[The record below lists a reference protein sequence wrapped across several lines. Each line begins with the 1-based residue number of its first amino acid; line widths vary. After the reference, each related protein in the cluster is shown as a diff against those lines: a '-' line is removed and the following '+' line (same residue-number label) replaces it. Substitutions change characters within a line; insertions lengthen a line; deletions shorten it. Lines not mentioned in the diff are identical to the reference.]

1 MIKLP
6 RTSVA
11 IWLLVLILTPIG
23 YGQSLH
29 FEALPS
35 ISTNSIYLPF
45 HFTTSRDNI
54 TLEYQFDLV
63 HQEFPVDQYL
73 IHSYYRGNFTAVS
86 EISEF
91 RWSGTSHAVAIGRN
105 YINSGPAIRNAGLF
119 SAFTPS
125 LNHVGLNSRIF
136 NDWKFEYQLIR
147 LDDRQADVGAYKR
160 WLYYRRL
167 QFSVGENLKVGLK
180 DVVLS
185 TGLQRGVELTYLNPF
200 ALFQLEQLHGNV
212 EEGTAGQNN
221 DNQIMGIDIEY
232 QYSKSTRLY
241 FDAILDEFQIDIEDR
256 DHAQDVFG
264 VTLGVE
270 YTQSNQQTFF
280 EYWFGSP
287 WLYTNGGM
295 YTNVE
300 VDNIPLGYLSPNA
313 YGISLG
319 RIQDYSKYRVD
330 VLINVHKQGKQTV
343 NTAWDSVDNRIP
355 LLLSNENWQPELD
368 LRLGLKNRKLL
379 KEIRV
384 TYNLLNSEGLF
395 LILKFSAFD
404 KQWTDKP

>member
-6 RTSVA
+6 RTSVT

-29 FEALPS
+29 VKALPS

-45 HFTTSRDNI
+45 HFTTTRDNI

-91 RWSGTSHAVAIGRN
+91 RWSNTSHAVAIGRN

-119 SAFTPS
+119 STFTPS

-167 QFSVGENLKVGLK
+167 QFSIGKNLKVGLK

-185 TGLQRGVELTYLNPF
+185 TGLQRGLDLTYLNPF

-212 EEGTAGQNN
+212 EGGTVGQNN
-221 DNQIMGIDIEY
+221 DNQIMGFDVEY
-232 QYSKSTRLY
+232 LYSKNTRLY
-241 FDAILDEFQIDIEDR
+241 LDAILDEFQIDIEDR
-256 DHAQDVFG
+256 DHVQDVFG

-270 YTQSNQQTFF
+270 YTKSNQQTFF

-300 VDNIPLGYLSPNA
+300 VNNIPLGYLSPNA
-313 YGISLG
+313 YGLSLG
-319 RIQDYSKYRVD
+319 RMQDYAKYKVD
-330 VLINVHKQGKQTV
+330 VLINVHKQGEQTV
-343 NTAWDSVDNRIP
+343 NTPWDSVDNRIP

-368 LRLGLKNRKLL
+368 LRLGLKNRTLL

-384 TYNLLNSEGLF
+384 TFSLLNSEGLF